1 MRMTMKD
8 RFTESEWQGVLQA
21 PMLAGMAIT
30 AADPGG
36 LWGAI
41 KEGSAMAGALVQA
54 RSGAASSIM
63 AEVAAAFETS
73 EGRSIARDGVKSMLS
88 GRKPADAADACLARL
103 AEISASVAAKAPDQ
117 SAAFNGWIKEIA
129 GKVAEAGT
137 EGGFLGFGG
146 VKVSEAEKRTLAELD
161 RALS

>member
-1 MRMTMKD
+1 MTIKD

-41 KEGSAMAGALVQA
+41 KEGSAMAHSLVNA
-54 RSGAASSIM
+54 KGDAATSIM
-63 AEVAAAFETS
+63 SEVAAAFETS
-73 EGRSIARDGVKSMLS
+73 EGRGIARDGVKSMLS
-88 GRKPADAADACLARL
+88 SRKPAEAATACLARL
-103 AEISASVAAKAPDQ
+103 SEISASVAAKAPDQ
-117 SAAFNGWIKEIA
+117 SAAFNGWIREIA
-129 GKVAEAGT
+129 RNVAEAGT

-146 VKVSEAEKRTLAELD
+146 VKVSEAEKKTLVELD
-161 RALS
+161 RALT